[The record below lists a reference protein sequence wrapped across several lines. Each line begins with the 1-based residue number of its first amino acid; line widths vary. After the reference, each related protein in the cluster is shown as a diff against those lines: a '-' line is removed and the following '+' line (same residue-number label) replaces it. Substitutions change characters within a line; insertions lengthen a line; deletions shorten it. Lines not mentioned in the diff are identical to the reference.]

1 MYLRFVQHARDP
13 DTGLRT
19 GLFVAAYR
27 LANNNTHDLSIQA
40 RCHVLLDWFEA
51 NLTTPDRFNRTT
63 SKGEWRRVTH
73 GLSWFKP
80 TAQEHVGKAHE
91 LRGLLAEADIMTEV
105 LRTSRP
111 GYIIYEDAFQIVSE
125 PFADTPV

>member
-40 RCHVLLDWFEA
+40 RCHVLL
-51 NLTTPDRFNRTT
+51 
-63 SKGEWRRVTH
+63 
-73 GLSWFKP
+73 
-80 TAQEHVGKAHE
+80 
-91 LRGLLAEADIMTEV
+91 AEADIMTEV